1 MIPEEGRAE
10 IEKTLKFDAILK
22 SKKIKSAL
30 DMMSPDVVKHH
41 VQMGMVVST
50 GGNLLFQ
57 KARSLAMKERL
68 MNL

>member
-1 MIPEEGRAE
+1 MTPEEGKAE

-22 SKKIKSAL
+22 CKKIKSAL

-50 GGNLLFQ
+50 SGNLQLQ
-57 KARSLAMKERL
+57 
-68 MNL
+68 